1 MVQMRQVV
9 ANLRLSLADIEVRES
24 NLNDLVRQFENQ
36 LNRLPR
42 QAIYGRV
49 SLDMS
54 LSAMSE
60 IEERLESA
68 KTSRRHLLSIKAR
81 AEQELE
87 ALEVVQRVE
96 EAKGRLS
103 QLKSQE
109 FQNGNPDDGITSEIR
124 QLEDYITQYSK
135 QAERA
140 IITTSRAREER

>member
-9 ANLRLSLADIEVRES
+9 ANLRLSLADIEARES
-24 NLNDLVRQFENQ
+24 NLNDLVKQFQTQ

-54 LSAMSE
+54 LSAMAE

-81 AEQELE
+81 AQQELE

-109 FQNGNPDDGITSEIR
+109 IQNGNSDDGTTSEIR

-135 QAERA
+135 QAERS
-140 IITTSRAREER
+140 IITMSRVREER